1 LAYIYVKKEMSKK
14 LIIKELNGKEITMNF
29 KAKVAIFLV
38 AVLATLIGFSAIAS
52 PSVEMMKVAKKAGYD
67 IIANVVAKE
76 AAARP
81 VLM

>member
-1 LAYIYVKKEMSKK
+1 MS
-14 LIIKELNGKEITMNF
+14 F
-29 KAKVAIFLV
+29 KAKIVIFMVAALV
-38 AVLATLIGFSAIAS
+38 TFIGFSAIAS